1 MDCEITIQSLLLRY
15 TITVFSFVVGAIAPN
30 KRHGKSV
37 KGGYLWSVLK
47 GSLTKV
53 GAKYQAKLN
62 ATGVVDSPEKIPLD
76 ENTIMMEA
84 KNALFDLEK
93 DVRDPI
99 LSATKNNYHQNNFS
113 VKTSNIRET
122 ETTKAEGNIE
132 VTSDFD
138 LSNKK
143 HVYRKCSVTL
153 HSQTGSLDALRVP
166 EVRND
171 VETDTDL
178 SSYQENGKHMSL
190 LY

>member
-1 MDCEITIQSLLLRY
+1 MLDLIGQKTC
-15 TITVFSFVVGAIAPN
+15 FSFLVGAIASN
-30 KRHGKSV
+30 KRHIKSI

-47 GSLTKV
+47 ESLTKV
-53 GAKYQAKLN
+53 GAKYQGKLN

-84 KNALFDLEK
+84 KNALFDVEK

-99 LSATKNNYHQNNFS
+99 LSATKNNCHQNNFS
-113 VKTSNIRET
+113 VKTSNIGET
-122 ETTKAEGNIE
+122 ETTKVEGNIE
-132 VTSDFD
+132 VTSDLDF
-138 LSNKK
+138 SNKK

-166 EVRND
+166 EVKND

-178 SSYQENGKHMSL
+178 SSDQENGKYVSL
-190 LY
+190 FY

>member
-62 ATGVVDSPEKIPLD
+62 AVSVVDAPETLPLD
-76 ENTIMMEA
+76 ENTIPVEG
-84 KNALFDLEK
+84 KNGLFALEK

-99 LSATKNNYHQNNFS
+99 VSAAKNNCHPNSFS
-113 VKTSNIRET
+113 VKTLNIRET
-122 ETTKAEGNIE
+122 ETTKIEENIE
-132 VTSDFD
+132 VTSDFAF
-138 LSNKK
+138 SNKK

-153 HSQTGSLDALRVP
+153 HSETGSLDALRLP
-166 EVRND
+166 EATNN

-178 SSYQENGKHMSL
+178 TSDQERGKYMRL

>member
-1 MDCEITIQSLLLRY
+1 MLDLIGQKTC
-15 TITVFSFVVGAIAPN
+15 FSFLVGAIASN
-30 KRHGKSV
+30 KRHIKSI

-53 GAKYQAKLN
+53 GAKYQGKLN

-84 KNALFDLEK
+84 KNALFDVEK
-93 DVRDPI
+93 DVSDPI
-99 LSATKNNYHQNNFS
+99 LSATKNKYHKNNFS
-113 VKTSNIRET
+113 VKTSNIGET
-122 ETTKAEGNIE
+122 ETTKVEGNIE
-132 VTSDFD
+132 VTSDLDF
-138 LSNKK
+138 SNKK

-166 EVRND
+166 EVKND

-178 SSYQENGKHMSL
+178 SSDQENGKYVSL
-190 LY
+190 FY